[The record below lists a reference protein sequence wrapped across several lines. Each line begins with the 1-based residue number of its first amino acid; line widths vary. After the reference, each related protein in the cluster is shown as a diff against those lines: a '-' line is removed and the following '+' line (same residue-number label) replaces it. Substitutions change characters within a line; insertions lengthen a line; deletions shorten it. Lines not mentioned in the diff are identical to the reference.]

1 MKVSGCGKLARHPL
15 TGHWYRALNL
25 KHWKS
30 RLATQ
35 HTMAARSRFSAATP
49 SSPLYRILYLGENHQ
64 VAIYEVGALLGD
76 PNDPISSPKGSWL
89 LMSVH
94 VRLHHVVDLSEPAQQ
109 RLISTNE
116 QELTGVWA
124 NTPGSAPTQ
133 KLGAALY
140 ALPDLEGFIFPSSK
154 AGSRNLAIFM
164 DKLGA
169 TSSITFKNELNG
181 RTERLD

>member
-1 MKVSGCGKLARHPL
+1 MKVSACGKLSRHPL

-30 RLATQ
+30 RLATR
-35 HTMAARSRFSAATP
+35 HTAAARSRFSAATP

-94 VRLHHVVDLSEPAQQ
+94 VRLHHIVDLSEPAQQ
-109 RLISTNE
+109 RLISTND

-124 NTPGSAPTQ
+124 NTPGGAPTQ
-133 KLGAALY
+133 ILG
-140 ALPDLEGFIFPSSK
+140 PPSMHFP
-154 AGSRNLAIFM
+154 
-164 DKLGA
+164 
-169 TSSITFKNELNG
+169 T
-181 RTERLD
+181 